1 VRLRS
6 STWRRASVLAV
17 GATLLLAT
25 PVGAH
30 PSFRGG
36 EAPVDSLARL
46 TLAMAHGCGSETSG
60 GGDPTTEVSLEVPD
74 WMRIVE
80 VPDEDGWSIELETDA
95 DGRVAVVAWTADGA
109 QEPAPDF
116 DLDVVV
122 TGAVGDERFVRV
134 FQACD
139 GFVYRWVGTPDEPA
153 DDPAIRL
160 VLVAADPDRPAPPEP
175 EPDPEPEPEPEPED
189 EPDAEPEPEDEP
201 DTSAGEGAST
211 GAGDDDDAAD
221 AAIASEDAGAGSG
234 SSIWIIL
241 AIALGG
247 TALATALA
255 LRRPGG
261 DAATPEG

>member
-1 VRLRS
+1 VRFRA

-25 PVGAH
+25 PAGAH
-30 PSFRGG
+30 PFFRGG
-36 EAPVDSLARL
+36 EAPVDSLASL

-60 GGDPTTEVSLEVPD
+60 GGDPTTEVSMEVPD

-80 VPDEDGWSIELETDA
+80 VPGDDGWTIELEATA
-95 DGRVAVVAWTADGA
+95 DGRVEVVTWTADGA

-122 TGAVGDERFVRV
+122 TGEVGDERFVRV
-134 FQACD
+134 LQACD

-175 EPDPEPEPEPEPED
+175 EPDPEPEPEPEPEPGPG
-189 EPDAEPEPEDEP
+189 PDAEPEPEDAP
-201 DTSAGEGAST
+201 DPAADEDAATD
-211 GAGDDDDAAD
+211 GDDVDDPAD
-221 AAIASEDAGAGSG
+221 AAAAADGSG
-234 SSIWIIL
+234 SASSFWVIL
-241 AIALGG
+241 VVALGA
-247 TALATALA
+247 TALATVLA
-255 LRRPGG
+255 LRRRGG